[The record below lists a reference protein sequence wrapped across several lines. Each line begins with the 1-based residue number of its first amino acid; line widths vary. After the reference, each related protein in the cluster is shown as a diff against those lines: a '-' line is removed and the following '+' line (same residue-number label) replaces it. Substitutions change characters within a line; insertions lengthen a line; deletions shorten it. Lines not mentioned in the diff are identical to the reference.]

1 MLQKKIGLRIK
12 ELRLKNKMTQE
23 KLSELANI
31 DISFLSEIECGKR
44 NISLNTIEK
53 ISQALKIDV
62 NYLLNESIP
71 QNHLDKNEMEKYIIE
86 SLSFFNYEMIYSL
99 YTLISNLNK
108 K

>member
-12 ELRLKNKMTQE
+12 ELRLKSKMTQE
-23 KLSELANI
+23 KLSELADI

-53 ISQALKIDV
+53 ISQALKIDI
-62 NYLLNESIP
+62 NNLLNENIP
-71 QNHLDKNEMEKYIIE
+71 EDRLDKNEMVKYIIE
-86 SLSFFNYEMIYSL
+86 SLSFFSYEVIYSL
-99 YTLISNLNK
+99 YILISNLNK